1 MKGSGFRFHGSS
13 SASRPA
19 GAGIRFAMAVSL
31 FVTLNPMLA
40 LPAAAQTAPDPPDSA
55 EPTGPRPLAFRVAK
69 VVSMDDRD
77 SVVNNA
83 TVLVKGGRIEAV
95 GPSESVE
102 VPDGYRVVEMPE
114 AWLVPGLVDAHNH
127 TAGGDF
133 NDMVYLTNP
142 GLNTRAGIEPGNAR
156 IKRAASGGV
165 TAVLF
170 IPGSGTNI
178 SGFGSIV
185 KTAGA
190 NPDEVFMRSPG
201 SLKIAQAG
209 NPEWYF
215 GGVRRM
221 FMNWNTRQTLLKARA
236 YHRAWEAFEKGETAE
251 KPEYDPIFDDFRG
264 LFRGEYPLSV
274 HTQWYQ
280 VLLTTVEQYHLGMKL
295 WTVLDHCTFNAWKV
309 GPIVAETDCW
319 TINGPRQYEFDR
331 TARRMI
337 GNASGWW
344 KNGVR
349 RLGINTDAVGFGGI
363 PQHELSFQAAMA
375 CWYGWLP
382 YPALRGVTQIPAEA
396 LGVHDR
402 IGSIEA
408 GKDADF
414 GIWTGDPLD
423 PRSACLITVIDGK
436 IAHDGTKGIRRF

>member
-142 GLNTRAGIEPGNAR
+142 GLNTRAGIEP
-156 IKRAASGGV
+156 
-165 TAVLF
+165 
-170 IPGSGTNI
+170 
-178 SGFGSIV
+178 
-185 KTAGA
+185 
-190 NPDEVFMRSPG
+190 
-201 SLKIAQAG
+201 
-209 NPEWYF
+209 
-215 GGVRRM
+215 
-221 FMNWNTRQTLLKARA
+221 
-236 YHRAWEAFEKGETAE
+236 
-251 KPEYDPIFDDFRG
+251 
-264 LFRGEYPLSV
+264 
-274 HTQWYQ
+274 
-280 VLLTTVEQYHLGMKL
+280 
-295 WTVLDHCTFNAWKV
+295 
-309 GPIVAETDCW
+309 
-319 TINGPRQYEFDR
+319 
-331 TARRMI
+331 
-337 GNASGWW
+337 
-344 KNGVR
+344 
-349 RLGINTDAVGFGGI
+349 
-363 PQHELSFQAAMA
+363 
-375 CWYGWLP
+375 
-382 YPALRGVTQIPAEA
+382 
-396 LGVHDR
+396 
-402 IGSIEA
+402 
-408 GKDADF
+408 
-414 GIWTGDPLD
+414 
-423 PRSACLITVIDGK
+423 
-436 IAHDGTKGIRRF
+436 